1 LGIVLP
7 KDYGKFR
14 VNGKLEVSLTEYN
27 SEFFSRLLANFLKL
41 TCTAVHWLGKKI

>member
-14 VNGKLEVSLTEYN
+14 VNGKLEASLNDTN
-27 SEFFSRLLANFLKL
+27 SELPGAGF
-41 TCTAVHWLGKKI
+41 